1 MAQRRSERHTASNEA
16 PQNAAMLKESS
27 MMMTSRFARPAGLVL
42 ALIALVGAVV
52 IGGARFVGGGEGAT
66 AAETDATR
74 TLSVSGEGRVSLAPD
89 IVMMTL
95 GVDIRNEDLSAAQ
108 NEAESTMQAVLDAL
122 RAAGVAE
129 EDLQTS
135 GYSINVERDWNQPTQ
150 PIIGY
155 LVSHTVTAKV
165 RDIDGAGA
173 VLAAGVDA
181 GANNVSGVWFALDDS
196 AAAVQQARE
205 RAVAD
210 AEARAQE
217 LARLSNST
225 LGPVQ
230 HIAEGVNGY
239 MPAARNSGGGVAY
252 DAESAASVSI
262 QPGQTEVVITVNVTY
277 AIN

>member
-1 MAQRRSERHTASNEA
+1 
-16 PQNAAMLKESS
+16 
-27 MMMTSRFARPAGLVL
+27 MMMQSRFARPAVLVL
-42 ALIALVGAVV
+42 AVIALIGAAV
-52 IGGARFVGGGEGAT
+52 IGGARLSGNEGAT
-66 AAETDATR
+66 AAETDTTR

-95 GVDIRNEDLSAAQ
+95 GVDIRNEDLGAAQ
-108 NEAESTMQAVLDAL
+108 SEAEETMQAVIAAL
-122 RAAGVAE
+122 KAAGVAE
-129 EDLQTS
+129 KDLQTS

-165 RDIDGAGA
+165 RNVDGAGT
-173 VLAAGVDA
+173 VLAAAVDA
-181 GANNVSGVWFALDDS
+181 GANNVGGVWFALDDA

-205 RAVAD
+205 LAVAD
-210 AEARAQE
+210 ATARAEE
-217 LARLSNST
+217 LARLTNST

-239 MPAARNSGGGVAY
+239 TPVAANGGGMAYDTAAR
-252 DAESAASVSI
+252 AESVSI
-262 QPGQTEVVITVNVTY
+262 NPGQTEVVISVSVTY